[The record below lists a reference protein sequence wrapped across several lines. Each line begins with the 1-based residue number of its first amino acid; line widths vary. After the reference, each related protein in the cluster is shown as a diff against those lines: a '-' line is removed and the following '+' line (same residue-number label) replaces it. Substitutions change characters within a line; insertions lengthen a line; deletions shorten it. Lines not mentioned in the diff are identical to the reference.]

1 MVCFS
6 AGSFNKHNFF
16 IIGVDELELVING
29 EKVEISTD
37 VETVSELLQHF
48 SLNQKVVIVEL
59 NHEILEKGNHQET
72 RLSNGDRV
80 EIVHF
85 VGGG

>member
-1 MVCFS
+1 
-6 AGSFNKHNFF
+6 
-16 IIGVDELELVING
+16 VDELQLVING
-29 EKVEISTD
+29 EKVEISTG
-37 VETVSELLQHF
+37 VETILELLQHF
-48 SLNQKVVIVEL
+48 SLDQKVVIVEL
-59 NHEILEKGNHQET
+59 NHEILEKRNHQET

>member
-1 MVCFS
+1 V
-6 AGSFNKHNFF
+6 K
-16 IIGVDELELVING
+16 ELELIING
-29 EKVEISTD
+29 EKVEIPTS

-48 SLNQKVVIVEL
+48 SLDQKVVIVEL

-80 EIVHF
+80 EMVHF

>member
-1 MVCFS
+1 M
-6 AGSFNKHNFF
+6 
-16 IIGVDELELVING
+16 ELVING
-29 EKVEISTD
+29 DFVKVPAEIG
-37 VETVSELLQHF
+37 TVSELLQHF
-48 SLNQKVVIVEL
+48 SLDQKVVIVEL
-59 NHEILEKGNHQET
+59 NQDILEKGNHQET